1 MGSYGPRGGLNRPA
15 HHPIRQEV
23 RLGHCNGPPPGT
35 SGGEAYPG
43 NEMRT
48 THRSFASSRICF
60 TVAHP
65 SRTRRYDSST
75 TVSMLMSIAFSSAS
89 CGVDGPSLKM
99 SICTL
104 PSLVN
109 LENCGLR

>member
-1 MGSYGPRGGLNRPA
+1 MGSYGLRGAYHRAA
-15 HHPIRQEV
+15 HHPIRQE
-23 RLGHCNGPPPGT
+23 LPPAIAIGPPPGT
-35 SGGEAYPG
+35 SGGAAYPG

-48 THRSFASSRICF
+48 THGSFATWRICF

-75 TVSMLMSIAFSSAS
+75 TVSMLMPIAFSSAS
-89 CGVDGPSLKM
+89 CGVAGPSLKM

-104 PSLVN
+104 PALVN
-109 LENCGLR
+109 LENCGL